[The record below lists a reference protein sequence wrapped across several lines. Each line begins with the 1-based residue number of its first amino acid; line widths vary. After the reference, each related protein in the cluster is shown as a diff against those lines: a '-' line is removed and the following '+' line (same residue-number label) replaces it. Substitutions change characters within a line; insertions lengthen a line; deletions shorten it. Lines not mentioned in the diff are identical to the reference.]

1 MICISRRPLIP
12 APAATRLNP
21 MIFHAS
27 LPAREPE
34 RVARVLAEL
43 MEGRYSPFYRPNS
56 FMAFSKKPE
65 EMMIEVMPVAEAAFE
80 KTGPARELYDSM
92 HLAVGV
98 DLTPQQVMAIGEREG
113 WRTRRM
119 TRGGSFD
126 VIELWIED
134 HFLIEVLTP
143 EMQADYVA
151 GMKS

>member
-1 MICISRRPLIP
+1 
-12 APAATRLNP
+12 

-27 LPAREPE
+27 LPARDPE

-43 MEGRYSPFYRPNS
+43 MEGRYQPFYRPNS

-65 EMMIEVMPVAEAAFE
+65 EMMIEVMPVAEGAFD
-80 KTGPARELYDSM
+80 KRDGARELYDTM

-98 DLTPQQVMAIGEREG
+98 DLTPEQVTAIGEREG
-113 WRTRRM
+113 WRTRRI

-151 GMKS
+151 GMKA

>member
-1 MICISRRPLIP
+1 
-12 APAATRLNP
+12 

-27 LPAREPE
+27 LPARDPE

-43 MEGRYSPFYRPNS
+43 MEGHFHPFYRPNS

-65 EMMIEVMPVAEAAFE
+65 EMMIEVMPVAEGAFD
-80 KTGPARELYDSM
+80 KTGGGRELYDTM

-98 DLTPQQVMAIGEREG
+98 DLTPEQVTAIGEREG

-151 GMKS
+151 GMKT

>member
-1 MICISRRPLIP
+1 
-12 APAATRLNP
+12 

-27 LPAREPE
+27 LPARDPE

-43 MEGRYSPFYRPNS
+43 MEGRYQPFYRPNS

-65 EMMIEVMPVAEAAFE
+65 EMMIEVMPVAEGAFD
-80 KTGPARELYDSM
+80 KKSPARELYDTM

-98 DLTPQQVMAIGEREG
+98 DLTPEEVTAIGEREG

-151 GMKS
+151 GMKA

>member
-1 MICISRRPLIP
+1 
-12 APAATRLNP
+12 

-43 MEGRYSPFYRPNS
+43 MEGRYQPFYRPNS

-65 EMMIEVMPVAEAAFE
+65 EMMIEVMPVAEGAFD
-80 KTGPARELYDSM
+80 KKGPARDLYDTM
-92 HLAVGV
+92 HLAMGV
-98 DLTPQQVMAIGEREG
+98 DLTPEQVTAIGEREG
-113 WRTRRM
+113 WRTRHMR
-119 TRGGSFD
+119 RGGSFD
-126 VIELWIED
+126 VIELWVED